1 MLNPIC
7 DYLKK
12 SVNKAGVDKQVQAAQ
27 ICQFWQVAVS
37 KMFNEGAAK
46 KSQAI
51 RLRNSTLTV
60 AVLNSVLA
68 QEFKFKEG
76 EIIEKLNKKV
86 GGDIVKK
93 IRFEI

>member
-1 MLNPIC
+1 MLNPIG

-12 SVNKAGVDKQVQAAQ
+12 SVNKAGVDKQVRAAQ
-27 ICQFWQVAVS
+27 ICQFWQAIVGEIFGRGVAQ
-37 KMFNEGAAK
+37 

-51 RLRNSTLTV
+51 RFKNGTLTI

-68 QEFKFKEG
+68 QEFKFKES
-76 EIIEKLNKKV
+76 EIKSGINNRAKEE
-86 GGDIVKK
+86 IVKK